1 MKAVLLDWATM
12 GPDLDISEMRALLP
26 DLTLYDE
33 TESHEMTERIADAE
47 IVLGNKVLLR
57 DTIMDGAPNLKFIG
71 LTATGTDNVDIE
83 AARDRGIA
91 VCNIQAYC
99 TESVAEHV
107 FACLLSLAHDIDRYA
122 TDVRAGTWQ
131 NADMFCFLT
140 HPISEL
146 SEMTLGIVGYGELG
160 QGVARIAKAFGMGV
174 IIAARPGT
182 DDVPDGRVSFDE
194 LLARCDA
201 ISLHC
206 PLTDATRGLFG
217 AEQFSKM
224 KNTAILI
231 NTARG
236 ALVDSEALAS
246 ALGKGDIRAA
256 AIDVLP
262 KEPPVDGDPLL
273 DYQGDNLIVTPHIAW
288 GTRRARQNA
297 IDELTANIAAWL
309 RGERRCRVD

>member
-12 GPDLDISEMRALLP
+12 GPDLDVSEMRSLLP

-33 TESHEMTERIADAE
+33 TEPHEMAERIADAD
-47 IVLGNKVLLR
+47 IVLGNKVLVR
-57 DTIMDGAPNLKFIG
+57 ETIMDSAPNLKFIG
-71 LTATGTDNVDIE
+71 LTATGVDNIDVE
-83 AARDRGIA
+83 AARERGIA
-91 VCNIQAYC
+91 VCNIRAYC

-107 FACLLSLAHDIDRYA
+107 FGCLLSLAHNLERYA
-122 TDVRAGTWQ
+122 VDVRNGAWQ
-131 NADMFCFLT
+131 NADMFSFLT

-160 QGVARIAKAFGMGV
+160 MGVARIADAFGMDV
-174 IIAARPGT
+174 IVAARPGSEA
-182 DDVPDGRVSFDE
+182 VPDDRVSFDE
-194 LLARCDA
+194 LLERSDV

-206 PLTDATRGLFG
+206 PLNDATRGLFG
-217 AEQFSKM
+217 AAEFRRM
-224 KNTAILI
+224 KNSAILI

-236 ALVDSEALAS
+236 ALVDSRALAD
-246 ALGKGDIRAA
+246 ALGNGEIRAA

-273 DYQGDNLIVTPHIAW
+273 DYKGDNLIVTPHIAW

-297 IDELTANIAAWL
+297 IDELTANVAAWL
-309 RGERRCRVD
+309 DGKKRCRVD

>member
-12 GPDLDISEMRALLP
+12 GPDLDVGEMRRLLP

-33 TESHEMTERIADAE
+33 TAPHEMIDRIADAD

-57 DTIMDGAPNLKFIG
+57 DTIMAGAPKLKFIG
-71 LTATGTDNVDIE
+71 LTATGVDNVAVD
-83 AARDRGIA
+83 AARERGIA
-91 VCNIQAYC
+91 VCNIRAYC
-99 TESVAEHV
+99 TASVAEHV
-107 FACLLSLAHDIDRYA
+107 FGCLLNLAHNLDRYA
-122 TDVRAGTWQ
+122 ADVRAGAWQ
-131 NADMFCFLT
+131 DADMFCFLT

-160 QGVARIAKAFGMGV
+160 QGVARIAKAFGMNV
-174 IIAARPGT
+174 VVAARPGS
-182 DDVPDGRVSFDE
+182 VGVCDGRVSFDE
-194 LLARCDA
+194 LLEHSDV

-217 AEQFSKM
+217 ADEFRRM
-224 KNTAILI
+224 KKSAILI

-236 ALVDSEALAS
+236 ALIDSAALAEAL
-246 ALGKGDIRAA
+246 GTGEIRAA

-262 KEPPVDGDPLL
+262 HEPPVDGDPLL
-273 DYQGDNLIVTPHIAW
+273 EYRGDNLIVTPHIAW

-309 RGERRCRVD
+309 NGERRCRVD

>member
-12 GPDLDISEMRALLP
+12 GPDLDVSEMRALLP

-33 TESHEMTERIADAE
+33 TEPHEMVERIADAD
-47 IVLGNKVLLR
+47 IVLGNKMLLR
-57 DTIMDGAPNLKFIG
+57 DTIMDHAPKLKFIG
-71 LTATGTDNVDIE
+71 LTATGVDNVDID

-91 VCNIQAYC
+91 VCNIRAYC

-107 FACLLSLAHDIDRYA
+107 FGCLLNLAHNLDRYA
-122 TDVRAGTWQ
+122 ADVRAGAWQ
-131 NADMFCFLT
+131 DEDNLSFLA

-160 QGVARIAKAFGMGV
+160 QGVARIARAFGMDV
-174 IIAARPGT
+174 IVAARPGIDSPP
-182 DDVPDGRVSFDE
+182 DDRVSFDE
-194 LLARCDA
+194 LFARSDV

-206 PLTDATRGLFG
+206 PLNDATRNLFG
-217 AEQFSKM
+217 AEQFRNM
-224 KNTAILI
+224 KNSAILI

-236 ALVDSEALAS
+236 GLIDSQALAD
-246 ALGKGDIRAA
+246 ALRNSEIRAA

-262 KEPPVDGDPLL
+262 QEPPVDGDPLL
-273 DYQGDNLIVTPHIAW
+273 DYEGDNLIVTPHIAW

-309 RGERRCRVD
+309 DGERRCRVD

>member
-12 GPDLDISEMRALLP
+12 GPDLDVSDMRALLP

-33 TESHEMTERIADAE
+33 TESHEMAERIADAD

-57 DTIMDGAPNLKFIG
+57 DTIMDGAPKLKFIG
-71 LTATGTDNVDIE
+71 LTATGVDNVDIE
-83 AARDRGIA
+83 AARARGIA
-91 VCNIQAYC
+91 VCNIRAYC

-107 FACLLSLAHDIDRYA
+107 FGVLLSLAHNLGPYA
-122 TDVRAGTWQ
+122 EDVRAGAWQ
-131 NADMFCFLT
+131 DADAFSFLT

-146 SEMTLGIVGYGELG
+146 SEMILGVVGYGELG
-160 QGVARIAKAFGMGV
+160 QGVARIARAFGMEV
-174 IIAARPGT
+174 IIAARPGS
-182 DDVPDGRVSFDE
+182 DDIPDDRVSFAE
-194 LLARCDA
+194 LLERSDV

-217 AEQFSKM
+217 ADELRRM
-224 KNTAILI
+224 KDSSILI

-236 ALVDSEALAS
+236 ALVDSQALAD
-246 ALGKGDIRAA
+246 ALGSGEIRAA

-262 KEPPVDGDPLL
+262 QEPPLNGDPLL
-273 DYQGDNLIVTPHIAW
+273 NYTGDNLIVTPHIAW

-297 IDELTANIAAWL
+297 IDELTANVAAWL
-309 RGERRCRVD
+309 DGKRRCRVD

>member
-12 GPDLDISEMRALLP
+12 GPDLDVSEMRALLP

-33 TESHEMTERIADAE
+33 TGPHEIAERIADADV
-47 IVLGNKVLLR
+47 VLGNKVLLR
-57 DTIMDGAPNLKFIG
+57 DTIMDRAPNLKFIG
-71 LTATGTDNVDIE
+71 LTATGVDNVDIA

-91 VCNIQAYC
+91 VCNIRAYC
-99 TESVAEHV
+99 TESVVEHV
-107 FACLLSLAHDIDRYA
+107 FACLLGFAHNMDRYA
-122 TDVRAGTWQ
+122 ADVRDGAWQ
-131 NADMFCFLT
+131 NADVFSFLT

-146 SEMTLGIVGYGELG
+146 SEMTLGVVGYGELG
-160 QGVARIAKAFGMGV
+160 QGVARIAKAFGMEV
-174 IIAARPGT
+174 IIAARPGS
-182 DDVPDGRVSFDE
+182 DDVPDDRVSFDE
-194 LLARCDA
+194 LLERSDV

-217 AEQFSKM
+217 TEQFGKM

-236 ALVDSEALAS
+236 GLIDSAALAD
-246 ALGKGDIRAA
+246 ALGNGKIRAA

-273 DYQGDNLIVTPHIAW
+273 DYKGDNLVVTPHIAW

-309 RGERRCRVD
+309 SGERRCRVD

>member
-12 GPDLDISEMRALLP
+12 GPDLDVSEMRALLP

-33 TESHEMTERIADAE
+33 TGSHEMAERIADAD

-57 DTIMDGAPNLKFIG
+57 DTIMEKAPKLKFIG
-71 LTATGTDNVDIE
+71 LTATGVDNVDIE

-91 VCNIQAYC
+91 VCNIRAYC

-107 FACLLSLAHDIDRYA
+107 FGCLLDLAHNLNRYA
-122 TDVRAGTWQ
+122 ADVRDGAWQ
-131 NADMFCFLT
+131 NADKFSFLT

-146 SEMTLGIVGYGELG
+146 SEMTMGIVGYGELG
-160 QGVARIAKAFGMGV
+160 QGVARLAKAFGMEV
-174 IIAARPGT
+174 IIAARLGSAGI
-182 DDVPDGRVSFDE
+182 PDGRVAFEE
-194 LLARCDA
+194 LLERSDV

-206 PLTDATRGLFG
+206 PLTDATRSLFG
-217 AEQFSKM
+217 PEEFRKM
-224 KNTAILI
+224 KNSAILI

-236 ALVDSEALAS
+236 ALVDSTALAD
-246 ALGKGDIRAA
+246 ALSIGDIRAA

-273 DYQGDNLIVTPHIAW
+273 DYRGDNLLVTPHIAW

-309 RGERRCRVD
+309 NGKRRCRVD

>member
-12 GPDLDISEMRALLP
+12 GPDLDVSELRALVP

-33 TESHEMTERIADAE
+33 TEPDEMAERIADAD

-71 LTATGTDNVDIE
+71 LTATGVDNVDIE

-91 VCNIQAYC
+91 VCNIRAYC

-107 FACLLSLAHDIDRYA
+107 FGCLLGLAHNLDRYA
-122 TDVRAGTWQ
+122 ADVRGGAWQ
-131 NADMFCFLT
+131 DADTFSFLT

-146 SEMTLGIVGYGELG
+146 SEMTMGIVGYGELG
-160 QGVARIAKAFGMGV
+160 KGVARIASAFGMAV
-174 IIAARPGT
+174 IIAARPG
-182 DDVPDGRVSFDE
+182 DSVVPDDRVSFDD
-194 LLARCDA
+194 LLERSDV

-217 AEQFSKM
+217 AEQFRKM
-224 KNTAILI
+224 KRTAILI

-236 ALVDSEALAS
+236 ALVDSQALAD
-246 ALGKGDIRAA
+246 ALGDGEIRAA

-273 DYQGDNLIVTPHIAW
+273 DYQGDNLVVTPHIAW

-297 IDELTANIAAWL
+297 IDELTANVAAWL
-309 RGERRCRVD
+309 DGKRRCRVD

>member
-33 TESHEMTERIADAE
+33 TERSELAERIADAD
-47 IVLGNKVLLR
+47 IVLGNKMLLK
-57 DTIMDGAPNLKFIG
+57 DTIMDEAPKLKFIG
-71 LTATGTDNVDIE
+71 LTATGVDNVDVD
-83 AARDRGIA
+83 AARERVIA
-91 VCNIQAYC
+91 ICNIRAYC

-107 FACLLSLAHDIDRYA
+107 FACLLNLAHNIDRYA
-122 TDVRAGTWQ
+122 ADVRAGAWQ
-131 NADMFCFLT
+131 DEDKFCFLT

-160 QGVARIAKAFGMGV
+160 KGVARIAEAFGMEV
-174 IIAARPGT
+174 IVAARPGR
-182 DDVPDGRVSFDE
+182 DDVPRDRVSFDE
-194 LLARCDA
+194 LLERSDV

-206 PLTDATRGLFG
+206 PLNDSTRELFG
-217 AEQFSKM
+217 AEQFDKM
-224 KNTAILI
+224 KSSAILI

-236 ALVDSEALAS
+236 ALVDSQALVD
-246 ALGKGDIRAA
+246 ALSVGEIRAA

-262 KEPPVDGDPLL
+262 TEPPVDGDPLL
-273 DYQGDNLIVTPHIAW
+273 DYEGDNLIVTPHIAW

-309 RGERRCRVD
+309 DGKRRCRVD

>member
-12 GPDLDISEMRALLP
+12 GPDLDVSEMRALLP

-33 TESHEMTERIADAE
+33 TEPHEMAERIADAD

-71 LTATGTDNVDIE
+71 LTATGVDNIDVD
-83 AARDRGIA
+83 AARERGIA
-91 VCNIQAYC
+91 VCNIRAYC

-107 FACLLSLAHDIDRYA
+107 FACLLSLAHNLDRYA
-122 TDVRAGTWQ
+122 ADVRGGAWHDEAQ
-131 NADMFCFLT
+131 LSFLA

-146 SEMTLGIVGYGELG
+146 SEMTLGIVGFGELG
-160 QGVARIAKAFGMGV
+160 QGVARIAEAFGMEV
-174 IIAARPGT
+174 IVAARPGS
-182 DDVPDGRVSFDE
+182 DLVPEDRVSFDE
-194 LLARCDA
+194 LLERSDV

-206 PLTDATRGLFG
+206 PLTDAMRGLF
-217 AEQFSKM
+217 AADQFARM
-224 KNTAILI
+224 KSTAILI

-236 ALVDSEALAS
+236 ALVDSQALVD
-246 ALGKGDIRAA
+246 ALTRGEIRAA

-262 KEPPVDGDPLL
+262 QEPPVDGDPLL
-273 DYQGDNLIVTPHIAW
+273 VYEGDNLIVTPHIAW

-297 IDELTANIAAWL
+297 IDELTANVAAWL
-309 RGERRCRVD
+309 KGKRRCRVD

>member
-12 GPDLDISEMRALLP
+12 GPDLDIGEMRTLLP

-33 TESHEMTERIADAE
+33 TEPHEMPERIVDAD

-57 DTIMDGAPNLKFIG
+57 DAIMEGAPKLKFIG
-71 LTATGTDNVDIE
+71 LTATGVDNVDIE

-91 VCNIQAYC
+91 VCNIRAYC

-107 FACLLSLAHDIDRYA
+107 FGCLLSLAHNLEPYA
-122 TDVRAGTWQ
+122 ADVRDGAWQ
-131 NADMFCFLT
+131 NAGVFSFLT

-146 SEMTLGIVGYGELG
+146 SEMTLGLVGYGELG
-160 QGVARIAKAFGMGV
+160 QGVARIAAAFGMEV
-174 IIAARPGT
+174 IISARPGS
-182 DDVPDGRVSFDE
+182 DEVPDDRVSFDE
-194 LLARCDA
+194 LLERSDV

-206 PLTDATRGLFG
+206 PLTDSTRGLFG
-217 AEQFSKM
+217 AEQFRRM

-236 ALVDSEALAS
+236 ALVDSQALAD
-246 ALGKGDIRAA
+246 ALSNGDIRAA

-273 DYQGDNLIVTPHIAW
+273 DYDGANLIVTPHIAW

-297 IDELTANIAAWL
+297 IDELTANISAWL
-309 RGERRCRVD
+309 NGERRCRVD